1 MHRAVWRHKVPV
13 LNVPR
18 GRDVGL
24 DPHLFGLF
32 YNTLEGFRV
41 MLVLPRT
48 DPRWVLYG
56 YVGLYLDL
64 YTCIREAGLTHKLV
78 VVL

>member
-1 MHRAVWRHKVPV
+1 
-13 LNVPR
+13 
-18 GRDVGL
+18 
-24 DPHLFGLF
+24 
-32 YNTLEGFRV
+32 